1 MSRATVRK
9 ALQSVQPNLLDKAIA
24 ILSPERALRRH
35 QSRVQ
40 LALAGAYTGAS
51 RSKRQ
56 FGDWA
61 TSAGD
66 ADADTLFDLPSLRER
81 SRDLIRNNPLAT
93 GAINTKV
100 VNVVGTGLAL
110 KSAIDRDFLG
120 LSEEQAEAWQR
131 NVEREFRMWAES
143 PDCDAGRTLNFYGL
157 QELSFRSVLENGDA
171 FALPV
176 FVDRPGVVY
185 QLAVQ
190 LIEADRCCNEKRV
203 ADTETLAGGVEK
215 DAAGAPKTYHFLDQH
230 PGALR
235 RGAKGMSWTK
245 VPAFTQSGRRNV
257 LHLYRQIRIGQSRGV
272 PDLAPVISALKQ
284 LGDYTEAELTAA
296 VVSGLFTVFIKTTDG
311 DGPFPG
317 LTTDVND
324 SGRADQ
330 QSIKMG
336 AGAIVG
342 LADNE
347 AIETA
352 NPGRPNQAFDPFV
365 QAILRQIGVALE
377 LPFEVLI
384 MHFQSSYSA
393 ARAALLQ
400 AWKFFK
406 ARRFWLADA
415 LCRPVY
421 EMWLTEAVAMGRIS
435 APGFLQDPAIRHA
448 YLGSEWVG
456 DAPGA
461 LDPMKEAQAAA
472 LMEDRGWK
480 TGTENTAELTGGDW
494 EQKHR
499 QLTRERRM
507 RKEAGLGAQP
517 APAPA
522 PIVDETEDEEGDN
535 NGDRPTGMPQNVMEA

>member
-1 MSRATVRK
+1 MSRAAIRQ
-9 ALQSVQPNLLDKAIA
+9 AIQSVQPNLLDKAIA
-24 ILSPERALRRH
+24 IFSPQTAWRRH

-51 RSKRQ
+51 RGKRQ

-61 TSAGD
+61 TSGGD
-66 ADADTLFDLPSLRER
+66 ADADINFDLPLLRER

-120 LSEEQAEAWQR
+120 LSEDAAEQWQR
-131 NVEREFRMWAES
+131 NAEREFRLWAES
-143 PDCDAGRTLNFYGL
+143 PDCDAERTLNFYGL
-157 QELSFRSVLENGDA
+157 QELAFRSVLENGDA
-171 FALPV
+171 FAVPTYL
-176 FVDRPGVVY
+176 DRAGVLY

-190 LIEADRCCNEKRV
+190 LIEADRCMNEGRK
-203 ADTETLAGGVEK
+203 ADTATLSGGVEK
-215 DAAGAPKTYHFLDQH
+215 DASGAPLQYHFLNQH
-230 PGALR
+230 PGAMR
-235 RGAKGMSWTK
+235 PGYKGATWTK
-245 VPAFTQSGRRNV
+245 VPAFTPSGRRNV
-257 LHLYRQIRIGQSRGV
+257 LHLYRKLRIGQSRGV

-296 VVSGLFTVFIKTTDG
+296 VVSGLFTVFIKSTDG
-311 DGPFPG
+311 DAPMPG
-317 LTTDVND
+317 LTTDVTD
-324 SGRADQ
+324 TGRADQ
-330 QSIKMG
+330 QSIKLG
-336 AGAIVG
+336 AGAMVG
-342 LADNE
+342 LADGE
-347 AIETA
+347 SIETA

-415 LCRPVY
+415 FCRPLY
-421 EMWLTEAVAMGRIS
+421 EMWLTEAVAMGRIK

-480 TGTENTAELTGGDW
+480 TATENTAELTGGDW
-494 EQKHR
+494 ETKHR
-499 QLTRERRM
+499 QLTRESRL
-507 RKEAGLGAQP
+507 RKDAGLGV
-517 APAPA
+517 APA
-522 PIVDETEDEEGDN
+522 PIVAPPVESAEPVKPEEE
-535 NGDRPTGMPQNVMEA
+535 QNALEV